1 MCASPGGAQQ
11 PPTKQ
16 PKNGQ
21 PSKQQKKQRH
31 HTKRFTAQEEALR
44 VEAIVDAKERDMA
57 ARGRCERCWHNA
69 RDGHCICARLETL
82 RFRLDV
88 RFVLYTHH
96 KEYYCAGDDAKVL
109 AAVAPDDAE
118 VFVHGRR
125 GDDARLGAILRAP
138 CAERRCLLLFPDD
151 GAATVDSFFAAPV
164 APVPARGAA
173 AGAPFYVVVVDA
185 TWTLARKM
193 ARHLDRLLGG
203 ALPHV
208 KLETDVVS
216 VYARTQSKT
225 GRVCTVEAV
234 ALFLREVGESEELF
248 RNMVAMVET
257 NNRALKHEYAKRRAD
272 LWASGPTMGNPA
284 WYYAMRVDEGVS

>member
-16 PKNGQ
+16 PKNDQ
-21 PSKQQKKQRH
+21 SSKQQKKRH

-69 RDGHCICARLETL
+69 RDGHCICAHLETL

-151 GAATVDSFFAAPV
+151 GAATVDSFFAAPA

-193 ARHLDRLLGG
+193 ARHLDRLLDNK
-203 ALPHV
+203 LPHV
-208 KLETDVVS
+208 KLDTDLVS

-272 LWASGPTMGNPA
+272 LWAPGPTMGNPA